1 MPTTLNKKKSVALSG
16 VVAGDS
22 AVCTVGQSGNDL
34 HYRGFNIL
42 DLAKNCQFEEVAHL
56 LIHQNLP
63 NDEELVAYKKKLT
76 SLRKIPNDILKILEL
91 IPKSAHP
98 MNVLQTGINAFGCFV
113 NECEKQELKET
124 KDFADK
130 LLAVIPGILLY
141 WFHFSHKKKR
151 ISLNTDQDS
160 IAGYFLTLLHEN
172 CFDNS
177 FIDSMHASLILYA
190 EHEFN
195 ASTFT
200 TRVISGTGSDIFSS
214 ISGSI
219 GALRGPKHGGAN
231 EVAYEIIKRYQN
243 PTDAEAD
250 ILKKLKN
257 KEIIIG
263 FGHPVYTSSD
273 PRNLIIK
280 DIAKKLSI
288 KLKNE
293 SMFAIAERIENIMWK
308 EKKMF
313 PNLDWFSAVSFH
325 LMGIPTK
332 LFTPIFALARTSGW
346 TAHLIEQREGKK
358 IIRPS
363 ANYTGPSPK
372 NFIPIK
378 NR

>member
-113 NECEKQELKET
+113 NECEKQELRET

-308 EKKMF
+308 QGFSQFSKMAF
-313 PNLDWFSAVSFH
+313 PKS
-325 LMGIPTK
+325 
-332 LFTPIFALARTSGW
+332 
-346 TAHLIEQREGKK
+346 
-358 IIRPS
+358 
-363 ANYTGPSPK
+363 
-372 NFIPIK
+372 
-378 NR
+378 

>member
-1 MPTTLNKKKSVALSG
+1 M
-16 VVAGDS
+16 
-22 AVCTVGQSGNDL
+22 
-34 HYRGFNIL
+34 
-42 DLAKNCQFEEVAHL
+42 
-56 LIHQNLP
+56 
-63 NDEELVAYKKKLT
+63 
-76 SLRKIPNDILKILEL
+76 
-91 IPKSAHP
+91 
-98 MNVLQTGINAFGCFV
+98 
-113 NECEKQELKET
+113 
-124 KDFADK
+124 
-130 LLAVIPGILLY
+130 IPGILLY
-141 WFHFSHKKKR
+141 WFHFSHNKKR

-250 ILKKLKN
+250 ILKNLKI
-257 KEIIIG
+257 KQYIG

-273 PRNLIIK
+273 PTIIK

-293 SMFAIAERIENIMWK
+293 SMFAIVELLAVERK
-308 EKKMF
+308 EKCF
-313 PNLDWFSAVSFH
+313 NLIVQRRWFSPN
-325 LMGIPTK
+325 GYTNK
-332 LFTPIFALARTSGW
+332 LFTPIFRC
-346 TAHLIEQREGKK
+346 
-358 IIRPS
+358 
-363 ANYTGPSPK
+363 NK
-372 NFIPIK
+372 NIWLDCTP
-378 NR
+378 N